1 MADTPAKESA
11 LNQFQAEDAIV
22 NLLDNSKATGNEE
35 QKSSPKEETKSDD
48 PQELTPD
55 DLDLVSEDTT
65 TSQDEALYD
74 VKVNG
79 KNHKVTLD
87 ELMKGYSKDSDY
99 RQKSARLSE
108 DRKSVED
115 ERLKIRDQMNVAN
128 QEREKYVQ
136 RLNELSS
143 TSVEPKVN
151 EAELERLFEED
162 PTEYVRKQA
171 YMMKQREKHQRLKT
185 ELESEKRKN
194 EEAYQQKLQNVLVK
208 EQELLTEKAPIFG
221 DPVKGEKTRRDL
233 TNFLKNKG
241 FGDQDLN
248 ALTDHRTV
256 LMAYDAMRMDQ
267 LRTAKL
273 GGKKVKRVPKVASTS
288 RSHSVDEGEMT
299 SVDKALNQ
307 QRKFSNRGNNQAT
320 KDAMKAWLEA
330 SQK

>member
-11 LNQFQAEDAIV
+11 LNQFQAEEALV

-35 QKSSPKEETKSDD
+35 QGSPPKEETKSDD
-48 PQELTPD
+48 SQELKPD
-55 DLDLVSEDTT
+55 DLDLVSEDTDT
-65 TSQDEALYD
+65 HQDEELYN

-115 ERLKIRDQMNVAN
+115 ERLKIMDQMNVAN
-128 QEREKYVQ
+128 QEREKYVHQ
-136 RLNELSS
+136 LNELSS
-143 TSVEPKVN
+143 QMVEPKVD
-151 EAELERLFEED
+151 EAELDRIYNDD
-162 PTEYVRKQA
+162 PAEYVRRQA
-171 YMMKQREKHQRLKT
+171 QISKQRDAQAKIKT
-185 ELESEKRKN
+185 ELQSEKRKN
-194 EEAYQQKLQNVLVK
+194 EDYQQKLQNVLLK
-208 EQELLTEKAPIFG
+208 EQELLAEKAPIFG

-233 TNFLKNKG
+233 TNFLKSKG
-241 FGDQDLN
+241 FGHQELN
-248 ALTDHRTV
+248 NLTDHRTV

-273 GGKKVKRVPKVASTS
+273 DGKKVKKVPKVASTS

-299 SVDKALNQ
+299 SVDKALNMVGGF
-307 QRKFSNRGNNQAT
+307 KNINT
-320 KDAMKAWLEA
+320 
-330 SQK
+330 

>member
-1 MADTPAKESA
+1 
-11 LNQFQAEDAIV
+11 
-22 NLLDNSKATGNEE
+22 
-35 QKSSPKEETKSDD
+35 
-48 PQELTPD
+48 
-55 DLDLVSEDTT
+55 
-65 TSQDEALYD
+65 
-74 VKVNG
+74 
-79 KNHKVTLD
+79 
-87 ELMKGYSKDSDY
+87 
-99 RQKSARLSE
+99 
-108 DRKSVED
+108 
-115 ERLKIRDQMNVAN
+115 
-128 QEREKYVQ
+128 
-136 RLNELSS
+136 
-143 TSVEPKVN
+143 
-151 EAELERLFEED
+151 
-162 PTEYVRKQA
+162 
-171 YMMKQREKHQRLKT
+171 MMKQREKHQRLKT

-208 EQELLTEKAPIFG
+208 EQELLEEKAPIFG

-273 GGKKVKRVPKVASTS
+273 EGKKVKRVPKVASTS

-299 SVDKALNQ
+299 SVDKALQQ

>member
-11 LNQFQAEDAIV
+11 LNQFQAEEALV

-35 QKSSPKEETKSDD
+35 QGSPPKEETKSVD

-55 DLDLVSEDTT
+55 DLDLVSEETT
-65 TSQDEALYD
+65 TSQDEKLYE

-79 KNHKVTLD
+79 KMHKVTLE
-87 ELMKGYSKDSDY
+87 ELTKGYSKDSDY
-99 RQKSARLSE
+99 LQKSASLSE
-108 DRKSVED
+108 DRKSVEE
-115 ERLKIRDQMNVAN
+115 ERFKIMDQMNLAN

-143 TSVEPKVN
+143 QMVEPKVD
-151 EAELERLFEED
+151 EAELDRIYNED
-162 PTEYVRKQA
+162 PAEYVRRQA
-171 YMMKQREKHQRLKT
+171 QISKQRDAQAKIKT

-194 EEAYQQKLQNVLVK
+194 EEVYQQKLQNVLVK
-208 EQELLTEKAPIFG
+208 EQELLAEKAPIFG

-241 FGDQDLN
+241 FGDQELN

-273 GGKKVKRVPKVASTS
+273 EGKKVRKVPKVASTS
-288 RSHSVDEGEMT
+288 RSQNVDESEMRPM
-299 SVDKALNQ
+299 DKALNQ

>member
-11 LNQFQAEDAIV
+11 LNQFQAEEALV

-99 RQKSARLSE
+99 RQKSARLSDE
-108 DRKSVED
+108 RKSVED
-115 ERLKIRDQMNVAN
+115 DRLKIRDQMNVAN

-208 EQELLTEKAPIFG
+208 EQELLAEKAPIFG

-241 FGDQDLN
+241 FGDQELN

-273 GGKKVKRVPKVASTS
+273 EGKKVRKVPKVASTS

-330 SQK
+330 SNK